1 MKTFLL
7 WNYKTQPFGW
17 EIAKLFSFYFLILLW
32 KHLAFKLQPKIINL
46 KVILNSVIFKIQFT
60 TLENY
65 YSDLPWT
72 FYKS

>member
-46 KVILNSVIFKIQFT
+46 KVILNCYF
-60 TLENY
+60 
-65 YSDLPWT
+65 
-72 FYKS
+72 